1 MQRTNL
7 GLVLFSVCIR
17 RVSCSLY
24 VWPTV
29 RNIPLR
35 VAVRPP
41 KAADGSPADT
51 VAPMPTISADISHA
65 SCTKFNVLG
74 NNRAD
79 GMLLDINCLSLSLMK
94 INSSSHMVYAK
105 LLLYSSCLGHLHRWA
120 AKSDVCGCCQPQ
132 QYSRQVSTNDWLE
145 DAMHVM
151 LQFR

>member
-105 LLLYSSCLGHLHRWA
+105 LLLYSSCLGNLHRWA
-120 AKSDVCGCCQPQ
+120 LPNQMSANAANHNNIVDRCLLTTGWKMPC
-132 QYSRQVSTNDWLE
+132 T
-145 DAMHVM
+145 
-151 LQFR
+151 